1 MNQITSSVNSFLTE
15 NQFENNFDGYGNI
28 VLAVS
33 ASFDNQTYIAMSLMQ
48 YEYDASVIESLYDT
62 TIAAATIENKQEIFA
77 VNQNLQNSYESA
89 IAENVALKESLNN
102 LVASVDA
109 SPIPAEALA
118 QKDLIINLRIQ
129 LGQGKVPADFSPQF
143 PYQAL

>member
-1 MNQITSSVNSFLTE
+1 
-15 NQFENNFDGYGNI
+15 
-28 VLAVS
+28 
-33 ASFDNQTYIAMSLMQ
+33 MSLMQ